1 MIHENCFPI
10 VLNESNL
17 SSCSKGRGEN
27 THSKTI
33 RQVQGKNLTGVMP
46 VKGHFARQKHT
57 PNKNVRQVT
66 YKVYI
71 FPFHV
76 KGP

>member
-1 MIHENCFPI
+1 MVFPYA
-10 VLNESNL
+10 
-17 SSCSKGRGEN
+17 
-27 THSKTI
+27 
-33 RQVQGKNLTGVMP
+33 QVQGKNLTGVTL
-46 VKGHFARQKHT
+46 VKGHFACQKHT
-57 PNKNVRQVT
+57 PNKNACQVT

>member
-1 MIHENCFPI
+1 MLFSNAVVEGKVMSMKINKPCHENI
-10 VLNESNL
+10 QID
-17 SSCSKGRGEN
+17 K
-27 THSKTI
+27 H
-33 RQVQGKNLTGVMP
+33 QGKNLTGVMP

-57 PNKNVRQVT
+57 PNKNARQVT
-66 YKVYI
+66 YQVYI